1 MHGRA
6 PEWKPDLYVV
16 ARILEHLWR
25 SSDPMLKTRLQV
37 AANVNYDVFKRYLEW
52 LMTSGLA
59 SLTLSNDGH
68 EKVSLTAKGAMP
80 TGVSSS
86 GSMRSCGERRLDA
99 DLDHFERSW
108 AISWRWKSRSRSV

>member
-37 AANVNYDVFKRYLEW
+37 AANMNYDVFKRYLEW

-59 SLTLSNDGH
+59 TLTLSNDGH
-68 EKVSLTAKGAMP
+68 EKVSLTAKGDDAY
-80 TGVSSS
+80 
-86 GSMRSCGERRLDA
+86 RRLV
-99 DLDHFERSW
+99 
-108 AISWRWKSRSRSV
+108 RWIDEVVRGTSPRR